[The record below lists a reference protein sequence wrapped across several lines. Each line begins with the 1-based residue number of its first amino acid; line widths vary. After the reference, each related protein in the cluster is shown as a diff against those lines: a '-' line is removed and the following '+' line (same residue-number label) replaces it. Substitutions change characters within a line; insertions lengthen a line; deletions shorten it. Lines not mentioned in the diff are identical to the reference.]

1 MPRARISL
9 KPERGTGV
17 RPVPT
22 QDGAGV
28 AMMTEPVSEPTPAE
42 AAASILATSK
52 KRKEGLPLMLLEEAA
67 QPSLV
72 NENVVLFKG
81 TANPELADAVAEYL
95 EIPLGAALVTR
106 FSNGETRVKI
116 EENVRG
122 AEVFVVQPTCGNVN
136 DSLMELL
143 IMIDALS
150 RASARSISAV
160 IPYYGY
166 AKQEKKTSGREPIS
180 AKLVANLITTAGAD
194 RVITIDLHAAAIQGF
209 FDIPVDN
216 LVALPLIAN
225 YFQTK
230 GVVDKDLVVVSPDAG
245 GVARASAL
253 AERLGAQLA
262 IIFKRRPE
270 PDKADIIEVVGD
282 IAGRTCLVVDDMI
295 STGGT
300 LVRGVETLMEMGA
313 KKVYAAATH
322 AVLAGEAV
330 RLIEESPITE
340 LVITDTV
347 PIPTEARGGKFTTLS
362 VAPLL
367 GETIRRNYFNL
378 SVSKLFD

>member
-1 MPRARISL
+1 MINLSNSIGNSGR
-9 KPERGTGV
+9 PEGPSNGTGV
-17 RPVPT
+17 PGR
-22 QDGAGV
+22 A
-28 AMMTEPVSEPTPAE
+28 ELPA
-42 AAASILATSK
+42 
-52 KRKEGLPLMLLEEAA
+52 LLNEEAA

-72 NENVVLFKG
+72 GENVVLFRG
-81 TANPELADAVAEYL
+81 TSNAPLAEAVARHL
-95 EIPLGAALVTR
+95 QIPLGRAMVTR

-122 AEVFVVQPTCGNVN
+122 AEVFVIQPTCGNVN

-143 IMIDALS
+143 IMVDALS
-150 RASARSISAV
+150 RASARSICAV

-166 AKQEKKTSGREPIS
+166 AKQEKKTSGREPIT

-216 LVALPLIAN
+216 LVALPILAN
-225 YFQTK
+225 YFESR
-230 GVVDKDLVVVSPDAG
+230 GIVDKDLVVVSPDAG
-245 GVARASAL
+245 GVARARML
-253 AERLGAQLA
+253 AERLGARLA

-270 PDKADIIEVVGD
+270 PDQADVIEVVGD
-282 IAGRTCLVVDDMI
+282 IAGRTALVVDDMI

-300 LVRGVETLMEMGA
+300 LVRGVETLIERGA
-313 KKVYAAATH
+313 RRVYAAATH
-322 AVLAGEAV
+322 AVLAGKAV
-330 RLIEESPITE
+330 EIIEKSPIEE

-347 PIPTEARGGKFTTLS
+347 PMPEEARNSSKFTVLS
-362 VAPLL
+362 VASLL